1 MVATI
6 LIIFQNKLT
15 NLASLVQFKCMLMFC
30 LENWKIAHPF
40 PLFSTPLG
48 TRVQYNK
55 SVQWISFVTARDN

>member
-30 LENWKIAHPF
+30 LENWGLGFLPIPSPF
-40 PLFSTPLG
+40 FLRHWVPG
-48 TRVQYNK
+48 YNIIK
-55 SVQWISFVTARDN
+55 VFNGFHL